1 MRSGITPRSV
11 GLLAVCLFLF
21 SPVVSLAQDWPQWR
35 GPNRDGKVTGFNAPA
50 TWPKNLTEKWKVTVG
65 LGDST
70 PALVGDK
77 LYVFAVQNNEETT
90 LCLQAADG
98 KEIWKDQYAPH
109 TTIAG
114 APTRHGQG
122 TRSSPAVAEGKVVTY
137 GFSGILSCLD
147 ASSGKVAWRK
157 EFKEFDKPYPRFY
170 AAMSPII
177 VNGLCV
183 AYVGSE
189 TKGGLIAFDL
199 NTGDKK
205 WEWNNE
211 GAGYASP
218 TMMKLDGKTLLV

>member
-1 MRSGITPRSV
+1 MRSGINLCFRSV
-11 GLLAVCLFLF
+11 IFITLLIG
-21 SPVVSLAQDWPQWR
+21 PVTTLAQDWPQWR

-98 KEIWKDQYAPH
+98 KEVWKDQYAPK
-109 TTIAG
+109 TTISGPPA
-114 APTRHGQG
+114 RHGLG
-122 TRSSPAVAEGKVVTY
+122 TRSSPAVADGKVVTL
-137 GFSGILSCLD
+137 GFGGILSCLD
-147 ASSGKVAWRK
+147 AGSGKVVWRK
-157 EFKEFDKPYPRFY
+157 EFKDFDKPYPRFY

-177 VNGLCV
+177 VNGMCV

-189 TKGGLIAFDL
+189 NKGGLIAL
-199 NTGDKK
+199 I
-205 WEWNNE
+205 
-211 GAGYASP
+211 
-218 TMMKLDGKTLLV
+218 